1 MNKWFRLVP
10 AFDLECPDCNRR
22 LRIQIMT
29 AIKNMYYRRS
39 WDRHK
44 TGKKITKLLDTSGK
58 NETYVEKVRKKYTN
72 RG

>member
-1 MNKWFRLVP
+1 
-10 AFDLECPDCNRR
+10 
-22 LRIQIMT
+22 MT
-29 AIKNMYYRRS
+29 AIKNMYYKRS